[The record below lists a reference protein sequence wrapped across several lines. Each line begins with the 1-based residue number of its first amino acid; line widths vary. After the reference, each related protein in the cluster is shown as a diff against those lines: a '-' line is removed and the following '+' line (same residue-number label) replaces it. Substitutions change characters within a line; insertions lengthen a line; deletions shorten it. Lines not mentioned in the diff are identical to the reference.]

1 MGQIRYRKIMDNNV
15 LIAIISENN
24 LEYVIKAILEIQ
36 NLGKADLLIIDDSSE
51 YNIFD
56 EINDYKFVKCI
67 SYNDY
72 AGYGACL
79 SDAFIFAKNFNYKY
93 LITLDPEEASFIRD
107 IPCII
112 NNLDYGYDII
122 TCSRILEN
130 TDHCKINQNTLALYE
145 NLSVNLRNITEM
157 DITDP
162 LSPNKGY
169 NIKNINELDLTDDTH
184 GILLQLFIQGAY
196 YGYNVIEIPSES
208 GSSFG
213 NELNLYNDPLDTFN
227 IIIESEKYLY
237 NKKSIN

>member
-1 MGQIRYRKIMDNNV
+1 MENNI
-15 LIAIISENN
+15 LIAIISNNN
-24 LEYVIKAILEIQ
+24 LEYIIKAILEIQ
-36 NLGKADLLIIDDSSE
+36 NLEKADILIIDDGSD
-51 YNIFD
+51 YDIFD
-56 EINDYKFVKCI
+56 EISEYKFVKCI
-67 SYNDY
+67 SHYDHS
-72 AGYGACL
+72 GYGACL
-79 SDAFIFAKNFNYKY
+79 SAAFLFAKDFNYKY
-93 LITLDPEEASFIRD
+93 LVTIDPKESGFVKD

-130 TDHCKINQNTLALYE
+130 PDYCKIDENILELYE
-145 NLSVNLRNITEM
+145 IISTNLYEITEM

-169 NIKNINELDLTDDTH
+169 NIKAIQELDLTDDTH
-184 GILLQLFIQGAY
+184 GVLLQLFIQASY
-196 YGYNVIEIPSES
+196 YGYNVMEIPSES

-213 NELNLYNDPLDTFN
+213 IELNLYNDPLGIFN